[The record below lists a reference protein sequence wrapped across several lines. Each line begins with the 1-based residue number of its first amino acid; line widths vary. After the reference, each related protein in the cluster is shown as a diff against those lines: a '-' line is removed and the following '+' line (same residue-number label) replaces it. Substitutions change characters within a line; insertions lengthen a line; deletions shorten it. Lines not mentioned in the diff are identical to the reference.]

1 MRPTLLKMKAFGSYA
16 EETSVNFNDFTG
28 GLYLIVGGTGAGKT
42 TIFDAISFALFG
54 RPSGS
59 ERTADMMHS
68 DFVPLSED
76 TVVTL
81 DFVHLG
87 RSYHVVRS
95 LHFSKKRGSDEYN
108 PAKVTAVMTGDGQ
121 TPIENA
127 SQVTARC
134 EELLGLNA
142 EQFRRIV
149 MLAQGEFREF
159 LRAGSDKKNE
169 ILGRLFDNTEY
180 VRYQTLL
187 DSARVSLRQ
196 QRKARE
202 DEIASVMANLFRMPE
217 GAEGQEAEAYLPG
230 HPRLVDNLEA
240 LVLRD
245 QERLRQLH
253 EENEIRLR
261 ELQELSGRE
270 GAAEAANSQL
280 QELAE
285 KREHLSS
292 LEAQKDAYAARKQSW
307 RAAEKALHHVRPKE
321 DDFLRAARV
330 LDDTRRRVAVQ
341 ETLLQ
346 QHQAALDE
354 ARAATAGDTEKQSR
368 ADVLNGNAVRLR
380 EILPDYQTAR
390 TKDAELR
397 QMQKNLEAAENAVRT
412 LKERKAALAGE
423 LETVR
428 KALTDLFNCD
438 AEAERLKAEWKT
450 AHDRWQ
456 AAAAPG
462 EGVAAQVEAIRA
474 EERALESEKDHLARL
489 ARDASDA
496 ENRYHNL
503 YQAFLAGQAGLIA
516 MGMEKELSENGRAVC
531 PVCSTAFRRGEPH
544 RFALPAERVPDKTAV
559 DGAEKT
565 ARNAELKRQKKAADI
580 ENAANLLEH
589 RKNIAVQQVRKLAPE
604 CGSWDELTAPGW
616 LPSLCTALEHAC
628 SEKERAYGKAKER
641 SERRAQLLDE
651 EAKRNEALQGA
662 ADRLE
667 KEEPRCQN
675 LKLDCQGLRSTVELI
690 RKKLPFPEEAEAQ
703 IKLAQ
708 FTGARDALL
717 KEIQAHT
724 DAVARAQETL
734 TRTAGSL
741 KTLKDAIPGQEQDLA
756 AAKAKLA
763 EVLSETGFADMDAA
777 RAALPPVGDRD
788 GESWLVQEKEAL
800 DDYGRDLK
808 NTRERIEALVLQ
820 TEGKSFTDLTELKA
834 QLEEAGSRQAQAA
847 AAESDHRSILRGHQ
861 TVLEKVAA
869 AKTGLAGTDDAWRR
883 VSRLADLAVGVNSD
897 GGKLSFDRYVMGAIF
912 REVLEMANRRLN
924 IMTGGRFELVHSVDA
939 GRKNAVAGLEIEVLD
954 VALGKQ
960 RPSASISG
968 GEGFMVSLALALG
981 LSDVV
986 QNHAGGKKLDT
997 LFIDEGFGTLDD
1009 GRLDNVITVLN
1020 QLTEGNRLVGIIS
1033 HVDKLEES
1041 IPQKLRVKR
1050 GSNGST
1056 LVPEVS

>member
-1 MRPTLLKMKAFGSYA
+1 MRPNRLTMKAFGSYA
-16 EETSVNFNDFTG
+16 EKTVVDFDSFSG
-28 GLYLIVGGTGAGKT
+28 SLYLIVGGTGAGKT

-87 RSYHVVRS
+87 KAYHVERS

-108 PAKVTAVMTGDGQ
+108 PAKVNAVMTGDGQ

-187 DSARVSLRQ
+187 DSVRSSLRQ
-196 QRKARE
+196 ERMARE
-202 DEIASVMANLFRMPE
+202 AELSSVMANLFRMPE
-217 GAEGQEAEAYLPG
+217 GAEGQTAEAYLPG
-230 HPRLVDNLEA
+230 HPRLVENLEA
-240 LVLRD
+240 LV
-245 QERLRQLH
+245 RQDEEKLALLH
-253 EENEIRLR
+253 GENETRLR
-261 ELQELSGRE
+261 ELQELSSRE
-270 GAAEAANSQL
+270 GAAETANGLL

-285 KREHLSS
+285 RREHLSS
-292 LEAQKDAYAARKQSW
+292 LEAQKDAFAVRKQSW
-307 RAAEKALHHVRPKE
+307 RAAEKALHRVRPKE
-321 DDFLRAARV
+321 DAFLRAGRA
-330 LDDTRRRVAVQ
+330 LDDTRRKVTVQ

-346 QHQAALDE
+346 QHQAALDQ
-354 ARAATAGDTEKQSR
+354 ALAAAAGDTEKQAR
-368 ADVLNGNAVRLR
+368 ADALNGDAVRLR
-380 EILPDYQTAR
+380 DILPDYRTAR
-390 TKDAELR
+390 AKDAELR
-397 QMQKNLEAAENAVRT
+397 QTQKNLEAAENTVRT

-423 LETVR
+423 LEGIQ
-428 KALTDLFNCD
+428 KALADLFNCD
-438 AEAERLKAEWKT
+438 AEAERLKAEWNT

-456 AAAAPG
+456 AVAAPAD
-462 EGVAAQVEAIRA
+462 GVAAQVAAIQA
-474 EERALESEKDHLARL
+474 EERALESEKDQLATL

-496 ENRYHNL
+496 ENRYHTL

-516 MGMEKELSENGRAVC
+516 MDMEKELSESGRTVC

-544 RFALPAERVPDKTAV
+544 RFALPAERVPDKAEV
-559 DGAEKT
+559 DRAERT
-565 ARNAELKRQKKAADI
+565 ARNAEQKRQKKAADI
-580 ENAANLLEH
+580 ENAANLLTH
-589 RKNIAVQQVRKLAPE
+589 RKSIAVQQVRKLAPE
-604 CGSWDELTAPGW
+604 YTGWDELTAPGR
-616 LPSLCTALEHAC
+616 LPALCAALEHAS
-628 SEKERAYGKAKER
+628 SEKEAAYGKAKEQCD
-641 SERRAQLLDE
+641 RRARLLDKE
-651 EAKRNEALQGA
+651 TKQNGALQDVA
-662 ADRLE
+662 ARLE
-667 KEEPRCQN
+667 NEEPRCQN
-675 LKLDCQGLRSTVELI
+675 LKLTCQGLQSAVEVI
-690 RKKLPFPEEAEAQ
+690 RKKLPFPEEAEAKN
-703 IKLAQ
+703 KLAQ
-708 FTGARDALL
+708 LTDARDALL

-724 DAVARAQETL
+724 DAAARAQETL

-741 KTLKDAIPGQEQDLA
+741 KMLREAIPGQEQDLA
-756 AAKAKLA
+756 AAEAALA
-763 EVLSETGFADMDAA
+763 ESLTETGFSDADAA
-777 RAALPPVGDRD
+777 RAALPQAGDRD
-788 GESWLVQEKEAL
+788 GERWLVQEKEAL
-800 DDYGRDLK
+800 DDHDRDLK
-808 NTRERIEALVLQ
+808 NTRERIEALALR
-820 TEGKSFTDLTELKA
+820 TEGMRFTDLTELKA
-834 QLEEAGSRQAQAA
+834 QLEDARIRQAGAA
-847 AAESDHRSILRGHQ
+847 AAEGDQRTVLNGHR

-869 AKTGLAGTDDAWRR
+869 AKAELAGTDEAWERI
-883 VSRLADLAVGVNSD
+883 SRLATLAVGTTSD

-924 IMTGGRFELVHSVDA
+924 IMTGGRFELVHTVDA

-954 VALGKQ
+954 VGLGKQ

-986 QNHAGGKKLDT
+986 QSHAGGKKLDT

-1009 GRLDNVITVLN
+1009 GRLDNVITVLK